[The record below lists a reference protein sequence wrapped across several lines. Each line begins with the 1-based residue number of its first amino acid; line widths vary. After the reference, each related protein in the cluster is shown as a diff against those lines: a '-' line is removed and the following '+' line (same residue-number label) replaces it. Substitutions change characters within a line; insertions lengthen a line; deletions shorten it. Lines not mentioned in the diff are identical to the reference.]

1 MTESP
6 QRKRRVG
13 YAVAVCLGVAAVLAI
28 LFPTMPR
35 PSLES
40 LLRKRILN
48 PMPAGMRNIQK
59 IYYFYPS
66 LGDGSFVARFE
77 SDDQAHDELLH
88 RWAWSTSTHP
98 GGILRNY
105 TNLIEFGVPFYEYDD
120 TNRLLHIELQFSS
133 KTNGGIVAG
142 SF

>member
-1 MTESP
+1 MIESP

-13 YAVAVCLGVAAVLAI
+13 CAVAVCLGVDGVLAI
-28 LFPTMPR
+28 LFPVMPR

-40 LLRKRILN
+40 LLSKRILN
-48 PMPAGMRNIQK
+48 PIPDGIRNIQK

-77 SDDQAHDELLH
+77 CDDRAHDELLH
-88 RWAWSTSTHP
+88 RWTWSTNAHP
-98 GGILRNY
+98 GAILRNH
-105 TNLIEFGVPFYEYDD
+105 TNFLESGGQFYEYDD

-133 KTNGGIVAG
+133 KTNNGIIAG